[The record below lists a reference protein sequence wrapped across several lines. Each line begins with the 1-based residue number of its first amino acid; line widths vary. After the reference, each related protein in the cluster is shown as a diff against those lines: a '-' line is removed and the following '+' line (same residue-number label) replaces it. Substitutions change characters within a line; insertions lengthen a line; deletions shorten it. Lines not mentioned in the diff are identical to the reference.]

1 MAGLPLIPL
10 VALGLLFFASPL
22 IVLVLVLA
30 LLSLRTRVRRLEAR
44 LAQLEQHASPS
55 GAAPAAA
62 VLGRA
67 AIAPTPEDSAPSAQ
81 PVTATPEPAVTASLG
96 APSASDSRPA
106 AEVGQWEGRLG
117 GTWLSRVGAILFFL
131 GVGFFLKHAFE
142 QDWIGPAGRV
152 TVGLV
157 AGLVLMAGGV
167 RLARGATYR
176 VPAQSLIGVGIGI
189 LYLSLYAAHGFYA
202 LVGRRRRSP
211 GWRS

>member
-62 VLGRA
+62 PTTVVVERQTDAPLASPPDREPEPAAAGPESA
-67 AIAPTPEDSAPSAQ
+67 AIAPAPEDWAPSAR
-81 PVTATPEPAVTASLG
+81 PVPAPPEPAVAASLG
-96 APSASDSRPA
+96 TPSAPDSRPA
-106 AEVGQWEGRLG
+106 TEVGQLEGRLG

-131 GVGFFLKHAFE
+131 GVGFFL
-142 QDWIGPAGRV
+142 
-152 TVGLV
+152 
-157 AGLVLMAGGV
+157 
-167 RLARGATYR
+167 
-176 VPAQSLIGVGIGI
+176 
-189 LYLSLYAAHGFYA
+189 
-202 LVGRRRRSP
+202 
-211 GWRS
+211 